1 MTLHCEAKTENI
13 NLFLPK
19 DQLLS
24 KAAREKYTGGSCGQT
39 FEIHWGVCDFAKKN
53 ELLHLYYGQRVDVC
67 APDFKF

>member
-1 MTLHCEAKTENI
+1 MTLHCETKTENI

-24 KAAREKYTGGSCGQT
+24 KAATEKYPGEICGQA

-53 ELLHLYYGQRVDVC
+53 ELLHLYCAQNVDVC
-67 APDFKF
+67 VPDFKF

>member
-39 FEIHWGVCDFAKKN
+39 FEIH
-53 ELLHLYYGQRVDVC
+53 
-67 APDFKF
+67 